1 MIEMERKGVKKIA
14 IFASGSGS
22 NAENIFR
29 YFQNKRGVEIQKVL
43 TNNPKAG
50 VIGRFHALGVEVE
63 VFTRPMF
70 QDESFLELLGD
81 LDLVVLAGFLWLVPA
96 YLIKAFPNRII
107 NIHPALLPNYGGKVM
122 HGMQVHEAVIQN
134 KEKETGITIHFV
146 NEEYDK
152 GNILFQKSVSIP
164 PNSKAEDVARS
175 IHLLEYKHLPLVI
188 EEYIEQTFNNS

>member
-1 MIEMERKGVKKIA
+1 MERKGVKKIA

-107 NIHPALLPNYGGKVM
+107 NIHPALLPNYGGKGM

-152 GNILFQKSVSIP
+152 GEIIMQKRFAIIQGDTPESIAI
-164 PNSKAEDVARS
+164 KVHA
-175 IHLLEYKHLPLVI
+175 LEYEWLPKAIELVLDAK
-188 EEYIEQTFNNS
+188 

>member
-1 MIEMERKGVKKIA
+1 MKKIA

-50 VIGRFHALGVEVE
+50 VIGRFHALGMDVK
-63 VFTRPMF
+63 VFTRSMF
-70 QDESFLELLGD
+70 QEESFLEMLD
-81 LDLVVLAGFLWLVPA
+81 DMDLVVLAGFLWLVPA

-107 NIHPALLPNYGGKVM
+107 NIHPALLPNYGGKGM
-122 HGMQVHEAVIQN
+122 HGMHVHEAVIQN

-152 GNILFQKSVSIP
+152 GEIIMQKRFDIIQGDTPQSIAD
-164 PNSKAEDVARS
+164 K
-175 IHLLEYKHLPLVI
+175 IHALEYEWLPKAI
-188 EEYIEQTFNNS
+188 EMVLDEK

>member
-1 MIEMERKGVKKIA
+1 MERKGVKKIA

-29 YFQNKRGVEIQKVL
+29 YFQNKPGVEIQKVL

-50 VIGRFHALGVEVE
+50 VIGRFHALGMEVE
-63 VFTRPMF
+63 VFTRSMF
-70 QDESFLELLGD
+70 QDESFLELLD
-81 LDLVVLAGFLWLVPA
+81 DVDLVVLAGFLWLVPV

-107 NIHPALLPNYGGKVM
+107 NIHPALLPNYGGKGM
-122 HGMQVHEAVIQN
+122 HGMHVHESVIQN

-152 GNILFQKSVSIP
+152 GEIIMQKQFAILQGDTPQSIAD
-164 PNSKAEDVARS
+164 K
-175 IHLLEYKHLPLVI
+175 IHALEYEWLPKAIELVLDKK
-188 EEYIEQTFNNS
+188 

>member
-1 MIEMERKGVKKIA
+1 MEMERKGVKKIA

-29 YFQNKRGVEIQKVL
+29 YFQNKPGVEIQKVL

-50 VIGRFHALGVEVE
+50 VIGRFHALGMEVE
-63 VFTRPMF
+63 VFTRSMF
-70 QDESFLELLGD
+70 QDESFLELLD
-81 LDLVVLAGFLWLVPA
+81 DVDLVVLAGFLWLVPV

-107 NIHPALLPNYGGKVM
+107 NIHPALLPNYGGKGM
-122 HGMQVHEAVIQN
+122 HGMHVHESVIQN

-152 GNILFQKSVSIP
+152 GEIIMQKQFAILQGDTPQSIAD
-164 PNSKAEDVARS
+164 K
-175 IHLLEYKHLPLVI
+175 IHALEYEWLPKAIELVLDKK
-188 EEYIEQTFNNS
+188 